1 MLFLY
6 ILFTSLKSPPILAK
20 VESDNENIPEMIPSI
35 VLGEIKKYILAT
47 LSNLDLFQL
56 EGKINTLQSCF
67 KEKVK
72 VFVIMLLSQDR

>member
-1 MLFLY
+1 
-6 ILFTSLKSPPILAK
+6 
-20 VESDNENIPEMIPSI
+20 MIPSI
-35 VLGEIKKYILAT
+35 FWGEIKKYILAT
-47 LSNLDLFQL
+47 LSNFDLFQL

>member
-6 ILFTSLKSPPILAK
+6 ILFISLKPPPILAK

-35 VLGEIKKYILAT
+35 VLGEIKKYILAM

-56 EGKINTLQSCF
+56 EGKINTLRSCF